1 MSIEKGSQPKITTVS
16 TPLESSQD
24 KSLDHYTRRTRRKIH
39 FSPTHTESSP
49 TNTLQVIQ
57 QKDKSQSTNKG
68 LDIESA
74 WENVL
79 SYRVAMEVISIKVKI
94 SRPVYDFLIE
104 NVPKLSRSGEY
115 GLLYQRLDL
124 LKMHFYV
131 TIRKQLKKKFG
142 LTKHDA
148 LQTLHTYLFDKDFIV
163 EDAQASGEQKEVVDS
178 EKQSTED
185 TIAPVVNSSKD
196 QITVTATQEP
206 SSQRVD
212 DSGIVIADAARS
224 SVLTENA
231 SEKPNDNIEMT
242 LFDFHEDS
250 TNIVHSESIHI
261 EGVSQQP
268 TLKDGDIQGMVLN
281 EVLLKASVSS
291 VDPESGILEPTVS
304 DKKEDVVRVQKL

>member
-1 MSIEKGSQPKITTVS
+1 MLKLLVNK
-16 TPLESSQD
+16 
-24 KSLDHYTRRTRRKIH
+24 RR
-39 FSPTHTESSP
+39 S
-49 TNTLQVIQ
+49 
-57 QKDKSQSTNKG
+57 
-68 LDIESA
+68 
-74 WENVL
+74 
-79 SYRVAMEVISIKVKI
+79 
-94 SRPVYDFLIE
+94 
-104 NVPKLSRSGEY
+104 
-115 GLLYQRLDL
+115 
-124 LKMHFYV
+124 
-131 TIRKQLKKKFG
+131 
-142 LTKHDA
+142 
-148 LQTLHTYLFDKDFIV
+148 
-163 EDAQASGEQKEVVDS
+163 VDS

-231 SEKPNDNIEMT
+231 SEKPNDNVEMT

-281 EVLLKASVSS
+281 EVLLKASVSR

-304 DKKEDVVRVQKL
+304 DKKVDVS